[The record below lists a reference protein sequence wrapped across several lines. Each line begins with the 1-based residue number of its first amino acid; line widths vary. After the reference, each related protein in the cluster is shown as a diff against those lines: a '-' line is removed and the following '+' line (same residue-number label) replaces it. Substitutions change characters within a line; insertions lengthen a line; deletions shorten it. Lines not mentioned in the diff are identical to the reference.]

1 MSDPAMLVD
10 RCNRRELRI
19 VAASLAASLGI
30 HAVAFGL
37 VPQAATG
44 VDDPLPPI
52 NVTLRAAART
62 RADVPEESA
71 LRATRDAPV
80 AAAPVVKRAAPHEP
94 SSESTKLKQEQEA
107 VPAKCNGCCQTVT
120 GASAACTVT
129 ACQRIER
136 LGADGRS
143 EGAGAQDRYRNDARC
158 NDATPDDI
166 RLNDVT
172 SNGAVPGDTT
182 TIPGRLPE
190 QPATGVSAPGKTRRD
205 RGNRDDQG
213 TGDCG
218 RHARDGGA
226 SRLERIRCPR
236 SRRAQRDQS
245 MAIRPGSPRRRG
257 RRRLGSRP
265 GGISTRKRLK
275 NAHSRAFAGFWDG
288 PS

>member
-107 VPAKCNGCCQTVT
+107 VPAKRPLARRPATAAAKPSPEPPPLARSRH
-120 GASAACTVT
+120 ASASNASALMAVAREPVRKTGIATTLAATTPRPTTSGSTTSPPTAPSPATPPQFRADYLNNPPPAYPRQARRDGIEGIVTIKVLVT
-129 ACQRIER
+129 A
-136 LGADGRS
+136 
-143 EGAGAQDRYRNDARC
+143 AGTPGMVALHASSGSDALDRAALNAIKAWRFVPARRGDEAVDAWV
-158 NDATPDDI
+158 
-166 RLNDVT
+166 L
-172 SNGAVPGDTT
+172 VPV
-182 TIPGRLPE
+182 
-190 QPATGVSAPGKTRRD
+190 AF
-205 RGNRDDQG
+205 
-213 TGDCG
+213 
-218 RHARDGGA
+218 
-226 SRLERIRCPR
+226 RLE
-236 SRRAQRDQS
+236 S
-245 MAIRPGSPRRRG
+245 G
-257 RRRLGSRP
+257 
-265 GGISTRKRLK
+265 
-275 NAHSRAFAGFWDG
+275 
-288 PS
+288 